1 MCFVFIQM
9 FLFNLVNCQQA
20 HNAKQ
25 EMNDKSL
32 VVARVYWSI
41 LFLPFVLTPVNL
53 PINLL
58 AALKIVKATFIIP
71 LLLLLI
77 HLSFSAF

>member
-9 FLFNLVNCQQA
+9 FLFNVVNCQQA

-25 EMNDKSL
+25 EMNDNSL
-32 VVARVYWSI
+32 VARVYWSI

-58 AALKIVKATFIIP
+58 AALKIVKAAFILP